1 MHVRNFELQ
10 KMYLFHPYFQAVQ
23 QRIEAFETEEKANR
37 EALEQVH
44 AEKESLHKELS
55 ENKDQVFKLNDMC
68 ISTYTFVPYCPSFP
82 FFCLVSSSYSG
93 ADLRAKES
101 EFLKPLAGDC
111 RGDPSPLRTS
121 SGGIPL

>member
-37 EALEQVH
+37 EALEQVQ

-55 ENKDQVFKLNDMC
+55 ENKDQVLQVKIEMGQASEKLYAVEEKYKGIGIL
-68 ISTYTFVPYCPSFP
+68 ISNIDYNKNQSIQVISIKTF
-82 FFCLVSSSYSG
+82 
-93 ADLRAKES
+93 
-101 EFLKPLAGDC
+101 
-111 RGDPSPLRTS
+111 
-121 SGGIPL
+121 